1 MNEER
6 KVQCYLKMLN
16 HFWVILNELKK
27 IEKNFPVESTLIKSE
42 VEALGE
48 MIEELA

>member
-16 HFWVILNELKK
+16 HFWVIWNQLKK
-27 IEKNFPVESTLIKSE
+27 VEKGFPSE
-42 VEALGE
+42 VAVIKCEIEALGE
-48 MIEELA
+48 MIEELV